1 MKVFWLWWTMEVIC
15 IQLSN
20 LDVKNKWPPSYRK
33 NFQKKKTPIGTKKEM
48 GTKDIFKKMIRNVI
62 QFFYHKVFEFNRS
75 MFSIL
80 IFSFSCYLILNQ
92 K

>member
-1 MKVFWLWWTMEVIC
+1 MASKLQKE
-15 IQLSN
+15 
-20 LDVKNKWPPSYRK
+20 
-33 NFQKKKTPIGTKKEM
+33 FQKKKTNWNQKRNGNKGYHIL
-48 GTKDIFKKMIRNVI
+48 KKMIGNVI

>member
-1 MKVFWLWWTMEVIC
+1 MASKLQKEF
-15 IQLSN
+15 
-20 LDVKNKWPPSYRK
+20 P
-33 NFQKKKTPIGTKKEM
+33 KKKYPIGTKKEM

-62 QFFYHKVFEFNRS
+62 QFFHHKVFEFNRS

>member
-1 MKVFWLWWTMEVIC
+1 MASKLQKE
-15 IQLSN
+15 
-20 LDVKNKWPPSYRK
+20 
-33 NFQKKKTPIGTKKEM
+33 FQKKKLNWNQKRNGNKGYHIL
-48 GTKDIFKKMIRNVI
+48 KKMIGNVI

>member
-1 MKVFWLWWTMEVIC
+1 MTSKLQKE
-15 IQLSN
+15 
-20 LDVKNKWPPSYRK
+20 
-33 NFQKKKTPIGTKKEM
+33 FQKKKTPIGTKKEM
-48 GTKDIFKKMIRNVI
+48 GTKDILKKMIRNVI

>member
-1 MKVFWLWWTMEVIC
+1 MASKLQKE
-15 IQLSN
+15 
-20 LDVKNKWPPSYRK
+20 
-33 NFQKKKTPIGTKKEM
+33 FQKKKYPIGTKKEM
-48 GTKDIFKKMIRNVI
+48 GTKDILKKMIRNVI